1 MTAGSDLHGK
11 YLTVAAYFRGKVFI
25 KEVEDNMLTV
35 QGQYSSNFDE
45 WPKSTFDLVCP
56 SACNTP
62 INLSSK

>member
-1 MTAGSDLHGK
+1 MAASDLHGK
-11 YLTVAAYFRGKVFI
+11 YLTVAAYFCGKVSI
-25 KEVEDNMLTV
+25 EEVEDNMLAV
-35 QGQYSSNFDE
+35 QGQYPSYFNE